1 LAAFFLV
8 PPAAFFLAPFFFLAT
23 VNPP

>member
-1 LAAFFLV
+1 LAAFFA
-8 PPAAFFLAPFFFLAT
+8 PPAFFLAPFFFLAT